1 MVIADG
7 EDEILGGLERQQ
19 AVAHAEPA
27 QALGHRLQHHVADF
41 AAQRVRHQL
50 QAAELHV
57 RDRVRP
63 ALLVQLRGECA
74 RIEQTGR
81 RVVGGVVR
89 QIALVSQTLADVLG
103 QHQAGLA
110 AVEIQPRQMRTHF
123 KDAAVLALVQAD
135 LRILHVAD
143 ARLRD
148 RPADL
153 LPTLA
158 RADVQDAHR
167 QELIAAVAVLAHCR
181 FVDLQEAQRVRI
193 EHPERRR
200 IAVEQQPE
208 LALGLLHP
216 GQRIDPLADI
226 GQRADHAAL
235 AVHHRHALAACGNPA
250 GRATRQHQA
259 EHLIEHTAAGKG
271 GIEGLLHARG
281 VVVVHAREEIRDGQA
296 LDVDAENLTGQRR
309 PAQQA
314 GILVHV
320 PGTHLA
326 DLVGHAQLG
335 MAGAQFLAQAVLVAG
350 GAAQADIHRGKQRP
364 VQQVDP
370 DRGLHIRPPGRQH
383 IAPAQ
388 SGVDRQRVLG
398 QRAQAGDALDAIHG
412 TGLGAQ
418 RGQCVAAQQLAFG
431 QPEATP
437 RHGAGIRAARQHV
450 AMRVGD
456 RDHPGIAGIHAADDG
471 LQFRRAQPCQQPAVT
486 AHRQRQRQDPV
497 RGIQRLRRPEE
508 NLAAQA
514 AIAIHRPQ
522 R

>member
-1 MVIADG
+1 M
-7 EDEILGGLERQQ
+7 
-19 AVAHAEPA
+19 
-27 QALGHRLQHHVADF
+27 
-41 AAQRVRHQL
+41 
-50 QAAELHV
+50 
-57 RDRVRP
+57 
-63 ALLVQLRGECA
+63 
-74 RIEQTGR
+74 
-81 RVVGGVVR
+81 
-89 QIALVSQTLADVLG
+89 
-103 QHQAGLA
+103 
-110 AVEIQPRQMRTHF
+110 
-123 KDAAVLALVQAD
+123 
-135 LRILHVAD
+135 
-143 ARLRD
+143 
-148 RPADL
+148 
-153 LPTLA
+153 
-158 RADVQDAHR
+158 
-167 QELIAAVAVLAHCR
+167 
-181 FVDLQEAQRVRI
+181 
-193 EHPERRR
+193 
-200 IAVEQQPE
+200 
-208 LALGLLHP
+208 
-216 GQRIDPLADI
+216 
-226 GQRADHAAL
+226 
-235 AVHHRHALAACGNPA
+235 
-250 GRATRQHQA
+250 
-259 EHLIEHTAAGKG
+259 
-271 GIEGLLHARG
+271 
-281 VVVVHAREEIRDGQA
+281 VHAREEIRDGQA
-296 LDVDAENLTGQRR
+296 LDVDAEDLTGQRR

-335 MAGAQFLAQAVLVAG
+335 VAGAQFLAQAVLVAG

-388 SGVDRQRVLG
+388 AGVDRQRVLG
-398 QRAQAGDALDAIHG
+398 QRAQAGNALDAIHG

-522 R
+522 RQLQVAAATGQGPPVLVDHHDAVQFGLPLQGPGDAGIEQVRCLRRHPLEEQRAIAGDALHHPLQVAQFQPQQALGAGGQRRALALRGFLPSLAVIEQRRHQPGAQQHAQGYPEPHERPQWPCQGTVQRGHRNPFPERQADFICKRFLVSPNLSGRCPGFLTPSSSHGRQPAPAESVQAPACTSAYGTGSTAAGVHIGEPGRPAHPVPDAAEAGITARPVRD